1 MKKFKLVFCVLSFA
15 VLYCTIVLAHP
26 YDVYPNNRGN
36 CTYPYPRP
44 TQTPPYSYSYNSPY
58 SYPDWKWNNN
68 DSYVGRNICV
78 QSPQVVY
85 DNGGLIPI
93 GNFIERAGK
102 NYFMY
107 LDGVFARNTWLNT
120 KGKWY
125 YFDSSSEMLRGWCTI
140 NGLTYYFN
148 NDGSMAT
155 GTTTID
161 GVTHYFDAVG
171 AKVF

>member
-1 MKKFKLVFCVLSFA
+1 MKKFLVYLICFVTLLS
-15 VLYCTIVLAHP
+15 TISFAHP
-26 YDVYPNNRGN
+26 YDVYPNNCGN
-36 CTYPYPRP
+36 GNYPRP
-44 TQTPPYSYSYNSPY
+44 TQISPY
-58 SYPDWKWNNN
+58 SHPYNAPYNNQDWRWNNN
-68 DSYVGRNICV
+68 DSYVVNKIYV
-78 QSPQVVY
+78 QSPKVVY
-85 DNGGLIPI
+85 DTGGLIPI

-125 YFDSSSEMLRGWCTI
+125 YFDNSSEMLRGWYTI

-148 NDGSMAT
+148 SDGSMAT
-155 GTTTID
+155 GTIVIN
-161 GVTHYFDAVG
+161 GVTHYFDAIG

>member
-1 MKKFKLVFCVLSFA
+1 MKKFLVCLMCFVTL
-15 VLYCTIVLAHP
+15 LNTIAFAHP
-26 YDVYPNNRGN
+26 YDVYPNNCGN
-36 CTYPYPRP
+36 GNYPRP
-44 TQTPPYSYSYNSPY
+44 SQTPPYYNSNNY
-58 SYPDWKWNNN
+58 SDWRWNYN
-68 DSYVGRNICV
+68 DSYVEKRINV
-78 QSPQVVY
+78 QSPQVIY

-125 YFDSSSEMLRGWCTI
+125 YFDNSSEMLRGWWTI

-148 NDGSMAT
+148 SDGSMAT
-155 GTTTID
+155 GTTVID
-161 GVTHYFDAVG
+161 GVTHYFDAIG

>member
-1 MKKFKLVFCVLSFA
+1 MKSFRLIFCLICLVCIYGNVA
-15 VLYCTIVLAHP
+15 VAHP
-26 YDVYPNNRGN
+26 YDVYPNICGN
-36 CTYPYPRP
+36 SYAKPN
-44 TQTPPYSYSYNSPY
+44 QTPPYSQPYNNQY
-58 SYPDWKWNNN
+58 SYPNWNWNI
-68 DSYVGRNICV
+68 DSYVGRRIYV
-78 QSPQVVY
+78 QSPHVVY

-125 YFDSSSEMLRGWCTI
+125 YFDNSSEMLRGWVTI

-148 NDGSMAT
+148 DDGCMAT

>member
-1 MKKFKLVFCVLSFA
+1 MKKIGFVFCLVI
-15 VLYCTIVLAHP
+15 VTLYSTIVFAHP
-26 YDVYPNNRGN
+26 YDVYPNICGN
-36 CTYPYPRP
+36 GTYGRP
-44 TQTPPYSYSYNSPY
+44 NQTPPYSQPYNNQYNYS
-58 SYPDWKWNNN
+58 DWKWNTY
-68 DSYVGRNICV
+68 DSYVGKRIYV
-78 QSPQVVY
+78 QNPHVVY

-125 YFDSSSEMLRGWCTI
+125 YFDNSSEMLRGWCTI

-148 NDGSMAT
+148 DDGCMAT

>member
-1 MKKFKLVFCVLSFA
+1 MKSFRVIICLICFLILQGTVA
-15 VLYCTIVLAHP
+15 LAHP
-26 YDVYPNNRGN
+26 YDVYPNICGN
-36 CTYPYPRP
+36 NYTKPN
-44 TQTPPYSYSYNSPY
+44 QTPPYSQPY
-58 SYPDWKWNNN
+58 INQNSYPYWRWNSY
-68 DSYVGRNICV
+68 DTYVGKRIYV
-78 QSPQVVY
+78 QNPHIVY

-125 YFDSSSEMLRGWCTI
+125 YFDNSSEMLRGWVTI

-148 NDGSMAT
+148 DDGCMAT